1 MINRLKELTKNE
13 KGLLVFVLFMV
24 FVIISFLFQQRK
36 ENSFYNNYKLAIGK
50 ALKIENGGKTKR
62 YIKYK
67 FYVNGEI
74 VVTSDPLEAGWPV
87 HVRDGNVIV
96 GGYYPVEYDS
106 KNPDNAKIV
115 IRDKPYT
122 AKQLIASGTIIQG
135 LVNNAF
141 LVSDEYVDL
150 KISYSY
156 KKGDFNFRTRLHKDS
171 LPCGN
176 QASCIGKSIQLKINK
191 FYPELNDL
199 YFKSYDRRHLLV
211 KNGFK

>member
-1 MINRLKELTKNE
+1 MQFEEDSKK
-13 KGLLVFVLFMV
+13 LLLGIIFIIL
-24 FVIISFLFQQRK
+24 IISAIIYQQHK
-36 ENSFYNNYKLAIGK
+36 EDQLSDNYKLSIGK
-50 ALKIENGGKTKR
+50 VTKIEHIRKSRYDVRYTFYDGGTK
-62 YIKYK
+62 I
-67 FYVNGEI
+67 NE
-74 VVTSDPLEAGWPV
+74 TDPLNINLPV

-115 IRDKPYT
+115 IREKPYT
-122 AKQLIASGTIIQG
+122 AKQLIANGTIIRG

-141 LVSDEYVDL
+141 LISDEYVDL

-156 KKGDFNFRTRLHKDS
+156 KKGKFNFRTRLHKDS

-191 FYPELNDL
+191 LYPELNDL